1 MWTFS
6 LAPFAATVLTL
17 GEEPEL
23 AELAEQV
30 VAELEA
36 AGLDV
41 LYDDRDE
48 RPGVKFKDADL
59 IVPEK
64 RVRQAAASSTLR
76 GRSANEACLTR
87 RVAGARPRWLR

>member
-23 AELAEQV
+23 AELADQV

-48 RPGVKFKDADL
+48 RPGVKFKDTDL

-64 RVRQAAASSTLR
+64 RVRQAAASSTLG
-76 GRSANEACLTR
+76 GRSATEACLTR

>member
-36 AGLDV
+36 AG
-41 LYDDRDE
+41 R
-48 RPGVKFKDADL
+48 KK
-59 IVPEK
+59 
-64 RVRQAAASSTLR
+64 
-76 GRSANEACLTR
+76 CH
-87 RVAGARPRWLR
+87 